1 MHMGSDKT
9 SIHIP
14 ISEKCYY
21 ALSRAVY
28 FDKPWRTNTEV
39 FPGNTFGNYRMKFS
53 FSHVG
58 F

>member
-28 FDKPWRTNTEV
+28 FDKP
-39 FPGNTFGNYRMKFS
+39 
-53 FSHVG
+53 
-58 F
+58 